1 MATPCHAALQVTSL
15 SVNTVLHFGS
25 GVYKMFRSLK
35 AQKKTS
41 STLKLS
47 ENSNQ
52 LSVLSSGFNSVAQ
65 TMEEFEGID
74 SDEFDDDANVIPA
87 VVGMAL
93 CYPNPF
99 RQLDGTQLGYRLS
112 KNFDVEIHIYDMLAN
127 QIFKKVLP
135 KGSIGAQKG
144 YNKIRINIDTFDSYS
159 LSAGVYF
166 YLLIHDGEVLTK
178 GKMAII
184 P

>member
-1 MATPCHAALQVTSL
+1 M
-15 SVNTVLHFGS
+15 LHFGS
-25 GVYKMFRSLK
+25 GVYKLFRSLK
-35 AQKKTS
+35 TQKVSTTS
-41 STLKLS
+41 TKDTLQLS
-47 ENSNQ
+47 ENNNQ
-52 LSVLSSGFNSVAQ
+52 LSVLSAGFNSVAQ
-65 TMEEFEGID
+65 TMEQFEGLD
-74 SDEFDDDANVIPA
+74 SNEFDEDAEVEAA
-87 VVGMAL
+87 VLSDAL

-99 RQLDGTQLGYRLS
+99 RQLEGTQLGYRLS
-112 KNFDVEIHIYDMLAN
+112 KNFDLEIHIYDMLAN

-166 YLLIHDGEVLTK
+166 YLLIHDGEVLSK
-178 GKMAII
+178 GKMAVI